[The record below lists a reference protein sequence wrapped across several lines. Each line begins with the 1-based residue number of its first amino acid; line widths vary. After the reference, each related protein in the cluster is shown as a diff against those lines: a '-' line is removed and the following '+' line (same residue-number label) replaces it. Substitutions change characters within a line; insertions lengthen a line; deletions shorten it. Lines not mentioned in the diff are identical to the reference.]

1 MAFLRAALSSLS
13 ASPFEPGPLAWDSS
27 SPLQSGQRFANP
39 GLLGLSSNS
48 SPQMLQVLM
57 GNAMKKYYRIRAA
70 ILFVVNSDL
79 HTY

>member
-13 ASPFEPGPLAWDSS
+13 PSPFDPEPVACGLS

-48 SPQMLQVLM
+48 SPQTLHTLM
-57 GNAMKKYYRIRAA
+57 GNAMKE
-70 ILFVVNSDL
+70 
-79 HTY
+79 